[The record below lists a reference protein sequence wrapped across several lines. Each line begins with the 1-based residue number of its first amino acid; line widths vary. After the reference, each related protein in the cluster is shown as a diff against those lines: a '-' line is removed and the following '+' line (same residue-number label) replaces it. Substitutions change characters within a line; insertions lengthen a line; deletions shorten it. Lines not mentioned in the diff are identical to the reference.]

1 MIVNLLSGSAKD
13 SCRAVNASATWA
25 GRLRRLRRAGQV
37 TMEEAEFRRR
47 APQLEVSLAA
57 PGIGRVLE
65 GRLPLA
71 WEAALMVGCC
81 AAPAPHAASRDLG
94 DTFSLTDLAV
104 GPPPCLPAS
113 HLHLERPLNP
123 ASQAAPSMWS
133 LPSPDGTIATA
144 PGVAASYFLHF

>member
-1 MIVNLLSGSAKD
+1 MDDRKSSAGQC
-13 SCRAVNASATWA
+13 SAVAAPCAWQVGGA
-25 GRLRRLRRAGQV
+25 PQQAAVGWGQV

-47 APQLEVSLAA
+47 ARQLEVSLAA

-104 GPPPCLPAS
+104 GPPPRLPA
-113 HLHLERPLNP
+113 R
-123 ASQAAPSMWS
+123 
-133 LPSPDGTIATA
+133 
-144 PGVAASYFLHF
+144 